1 MSSTSYRIIS
11 LARNGCQF
19 LFRFHLVQCLPFEEN
34 NLLWPVQSLE
44 QGDHE
49 SRIVQPFEIGSPFP
63 ISYLSSF
70 ASSCV
75 QVIKLPVGYVSWA
88 FELLVRRCW
97 LRASWQP
104 SWLWKRILISV
115 SKLWTPTILQRSFI
129 SHDFTGNPKF
139 WGPLMFQTYPLGG
152 NMVECSQNYIL
163 WFRFVN
169 HHMRGG
175 FKHFECSSGEVCFL
189 QERISQKHETLLGDP
204 PYLVRAERFTVLQK
218 QNPLLY
224 IYISIC
230 MSIVKF
236 HVFFALYNILMYN
249 MYLHIFSHLFPIHQ
263 ELVKTA
269 ILHILQST
277 WPRSA

>member
-63 ISYLSSF
+63 IFSYLSSF

-104 SWLWKRILISV
+104 SWLWKKDFDISLKNYGPPQ
-115 SKLWTPTILQRSFI
+115 SSREASFHMI
-129 SHDFTGNPKF
+129 SLETQSFG
-139 WGPLMFQTYPLGG
+139 GPLMFQTYPLGG

-224 IYISIC
+224 IYKYMYVYSKVSC
-230 MSIVKF
+230 
-236 HVFFALYNILMYN
+236 FFCI
-249 MYLHIFSHLFPIHQ
+249 I
-263 ELVKTA
+263 
-269 ILHILQST
+269 
-277 WPRSA
+277 

>member
-19 LFRFHLVQCLPFEEN
+19 LFRFHLVQCLPFEEEK

-63 ISYLSSF
+63 IFSYLSSF

-104 SWLWKRILISV
+104 SWLWKKDFDISLKIMDPHNPPE
-115 SKLWTPTILQRSFI
+115 KL
-129 SHDFTGNPKF
+129 HFTWFHWKPKV
-139 WGPLMFQTYPLGG
+139 LGG
-152 NMVECSQNYIL
+152 LWCFRHTHWGGIWWNAPKIIYFDSDLWIIICVVVSNIL
-163 WFRFVN
+163 NVHRGRFVFFKS
-169 HHMRGG
+169 G
-175 FKHFECSSGEVCFL
+175 FLRSTKLFWV
-189 QERISQKHETLLGDP
+189 IP
-204 PYLVRAERFTVLQK
+204 PT
-218 QNPLLY
+218 
-224 IYISIC
+224 
-230 MSIVKF
+230 
-236 HVFFALYNILMYN
+236 
-249 MYLHIFSHLFPIHQ
+249 
-263 ELVKTA
+263 
-269 ILHILQST
+269 
-277 WPRSA
+277 